1 MRDYAQ
7 VALEGIRLPV
17 PPSAPYA
24 LLRLMARCWSEDP
37 SKRPDFSEVL
47 PMIDEVSRLREIQTS
62 PREVHG
68 PAMGSIN
75 ASEGVQPLIMP
86 GPPAS

>member
-1 MRDYAQ
+1 
-7 VALEGIRLPV
+7 
-17 PPSAPYA
+17 
-24 LLRLMARCWSEDP
+24 
-37 SKRPDFSEVL
+37 
-47 PMIDEVSRLREIQTS
+47 MIDEVSRLREIQTA